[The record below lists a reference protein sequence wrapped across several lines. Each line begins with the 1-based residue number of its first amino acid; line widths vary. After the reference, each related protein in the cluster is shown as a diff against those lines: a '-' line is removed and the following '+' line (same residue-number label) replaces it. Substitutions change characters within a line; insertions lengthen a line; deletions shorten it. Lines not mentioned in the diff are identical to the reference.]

1 MIYKHMGGSVT
12 PHGVFTPGFW
22 DSTGSTGNNT
32 PTYFEGF
39 LAGIDKFVYKKI
51 NTTARVY
58 PGYLELNSS
67 TNMDSGIKI
76 LKNYTCDNYFYIR

>member
-1 MIYKHMGGSVT
+1 MHIWGVLEHPVVFFLRSFGIPGSS
-12 PHGVFTPGFW
+12 GY
-22 DSTGSTGNNT
+22 NT

-51 NTTARVY
+51 NTTARIY

-67 TNMDSGIKI
+67 KNLKI
-76 LKNYTCDNYFYIR
+76 QKK

>member
-1 MIYKHMGGSVT
+1 MLIGGSGT
-12 PHGVFTPGFW
+12 PRDVLTPEFW
-22 DSTGSTGNNT
+22 DSTRSTGNNT
-32 PTYFEGF
+32 PTYFDGF

-67 TNMDSGIKI
+67 KNLTI
-76 LKNYTCDNYFYIR
+76 LKNYTCDNYLYIR